1 MHHFCRYFTMAWHGF
16 IFLLSFQAFIDSRK
30 LQNRTAKTLWKGRS
44 FWFVCNKEILSKQ
57 AKLHQHRVL
66 SGFACTLAFNCKFL
80 RFLVPRWC
88 TNKRF
93 DDFFVRFKTQFLAY
107 IFGLKW
113 FCVHACLQLQAF
125 EVFSAALIRKD
136 AFWRVFCLFW
146 NTILAYCNVSSSKTS
161 RLKAHAGFFRLLHLN
176 CSIIESLDFIQI
188 MVGDVNENYWVV
200 VSTTIIQFHLQS

>member
-1 MHHFCRYFTMAWHGF
+1 MIKLHLYVLNSGKNKIKEKRKISFSLENEHFRVFREGTLYHLVNWCIIFVGISPWHGMVF

-113 FCVHACLQLQAF
+113 FCVHACLQLQVF
-125 EVFSAALIRKD
+125 EVFSAALMHK
-136 AFWRVFCLFW
+136 
-146 NTILAYCNVSSSKTS
+146 
-161 RLKAHAGFFRLLHLN
+161 
-176 CSIIESLDFIQI
+176 
-188 MVGDVNENYWVV
+188 
-200 VSTTIIQFHLQS
+200 